1 MMEMSA
7 EPWNAESLGAP
18 AEPQGWTHGEAGRV
32 ADGCRV
38 DCWLA
43 AGSGGVREARF
54 EVFAGPE
61 AMKAAAWL
69 ADWLAGR
76 PFDAAAKVTGLW
88 LAERVDMP
96 DEARGTGL
104 CIEDA
109 LRSALA
115 AMAAGEGGSEI

>member
-1 MMEMSA
+1 MDMKL

-18 AEPQGWTHGEAGRV
+18 GAAQGWIHGAAGRV

-38 DCWLA
+38 DCWLS
-43 AGSGGVREARF
+43 AGPGGIREARF

-61 AMKAAAWL
+61 AMRAAAWL

-76 PFDAAAKVTGLW
+76 SVKAAEAVTGLW
-88 LAERVDMP
+88 LAGQAGMP
-96 DEARGTGL
+96 DEARGEGL

-109 LRSALA
+109 LRSALTA
-115 AMAAGEGGSEI
+115 VAAGEGGSEI